1 MGHLSDLS
9 LDRLTDR
16 IALCVRPWMWWM
28 HFVAF
33 GDILSVLWIFGFD
46 LTREHPSYPDLA
58 VIDLHIPDK
67 TYTPQNLNM

>member
-1 MGHLSDLS
+1 
-9 LDRLTDR
+9 
-16 IALCVRPWMWWM
+16 M

-67 TYTPQNLNM
+67 TYTLQNLNM